1 MRISTNQFQ
10 ILGVNAILDQQAK
23 VSKTQLQLSTGR
35 RLLQPSDDPVA
46 ATRVL
51 SLTEALTQ
59 GEQFQ
64 KNIIYAESRLGITEG
79 KIDGVINLLQRVRE
93 MALQAN
99 SGFLS
104 TTDRDNISQEI
115 RERAAELLGLANS
128 TNVNGEYI
136 FAGFQGQTQPFS
148 QTAAGT
154 FNYAGDEGQR
164 FLQISENR
172 QIAVTES
179 GTDVFR
185 QIRNGNGT
193 FTTNYNTANSGSG
206 VIDPG
211 SVNGSFISDTYTITF
226 SQPTP
231 TSPITYGVTG
241 ATSGVVVAPGTAYV
255 DGADILFNGV
265 RTNVTG
271 TPANGDSFT
280 VVPSTN
286 QDMFTTVEN
295 FVSALAI
302 GTTTSNGAA
311 ASNNQINRVIID
323 LDRALDNVVKTQ
335 ARVGARQNAI
345 ANQKSLNDEQ
355 ILDTREVLSDTQDL
369 DIAEAASR
377 LSRQLVS
384 LQAAQQVFIKVQN
397 LSLFNFLS

>member
-35 RLLQPSDDPVA
+35 RILQPSDDPVA

-51 SLTEALTQ
+51 SLTEAITQ
-59 GEQFQ
+59 GEQYQ

-115 RERAAELLGLANS
+115 RERASELLALANS

-148 QTAAGT
+148 RTSGGT
-154 FNYAGDEGQR
+154 FTYAGDEGQR

-179 GTDVFR
+179 GTEVFR
-185 QIRNGNGT
+185 KIRNGNGT
-193 FTTNYNTANSGSG
+193 FTTNYNTANTGSG

-211 SVNGSFISDTYTITF
+211 SVNGTFVPDTYTITF
-226 SQPTP
+226 AQATP

-280 VVPSTN
+280 VVPSAN

-302 GTTTSNGAA
+302 GTTTSSGAA
-311 ASNNQINRVIID
+311 ASNNQINRVITD
-323 LDRALDNVVKTQ
+323 LDQALDNVVKTQ

-345 ANQKSLNDEQ
+345 ANQESLNDEQ